1 MEGFYSIFLPQQ
13 SSQNQQL
20 QLQLFMILKVE
31 ALNGGSHASLSP
43 GPPHT
48 SLVACDHDHRRTN
61 CRGGQFLAQTP
72 NSDPFKITALTVH
85 MSTGMLILVLMV
97 VRLIVRMA
105 TAKPPHADIGNDPLN
120 KGAVAAHWGVYVLG
134 FAMCISGLA
143 TANIAGL
150 PALVFGGAGAP
161 LPASFDDSAP
171 RVAHGVIAT
180 LLGLLIL
187 SHVAAGLY
195 HQYARKDGLLGR
207 M

>member
-1 MEGFYSIFLPQQ
+1 MRRYHPALVILHW
-13 SSQNQQL
+13 L
-20 QLQLFMILKVE
+20 LAIMIIGRLIV
-31 ALNGGSHASLSP
+31 
-43 GPPHT
+43 
-48 SLVACDHDHRRTN
+48 
-61 CRGGQFLAQTP
+61 GGQFLAETP
-72 NSDPFKITALTVH
+72 NSDPFKITALAVH

-105 TAKPPHADIGNDPLN
+105 TAKPPHADIGNDLLN
-120 KGAVAAHWGVYVLG
+120 KGAVAAHWGFYVLV

-143 TANIAGL
+143 TANIADL
-150 PALVFGGAGAP
+150 PAIVFGGSGEP
-161 LPASFDDSAP
+161 LPANFDDIAP

-207 M
+207 MWFGDRGA